1 MNLKLII
8 LLSLVS
14 LSSLVHATDGEIT
27 FTGRVLDTTCTLGGT
42 DGDYT
47 VTLPTVGKT
56 ALSTTGATAGDTTF
70 NIELTNCPISTGI
83 SAFFDN
89 TITEVLSSGRLKN
102 TATSGAAGNVDIE
115 LLNANGAPLKLHLGT
130 ANAQLST
137 KVENSTTGGG
147 VTLGF
152 KARYY
157 ATAPVTS
164 GGEVASRAVY
174 TIIYE

>member
-1 MNLKLII
+1 MNIKLIA
-8 LLSLVS
+8 LLGLVS
-14 LSSLVHATDGEIT
+14 LSSLTNAADGEIT
-27 FTGRVLDTTCTLGGT
+27 FTGKVLDTTCTLGGT

-56 ALSTTGATAGDTTF
+56 ALSTAGATAGDTTF
-70 NIELTNCPISTGI
+70 NIELTSCPVTTGI

-102 TATSGAAGNVDIE
+102 TATVGAAVNVDVE
-115 LLNANGAPLKLHLGT
+115 LLNVDGEPLKLQLGT
-130 ANAQLST
+130 ASEQLST
-137 KVENSTTGGG
+137 TVANPTADGD

-157 ATAPVTS
+157 ATAPVTT